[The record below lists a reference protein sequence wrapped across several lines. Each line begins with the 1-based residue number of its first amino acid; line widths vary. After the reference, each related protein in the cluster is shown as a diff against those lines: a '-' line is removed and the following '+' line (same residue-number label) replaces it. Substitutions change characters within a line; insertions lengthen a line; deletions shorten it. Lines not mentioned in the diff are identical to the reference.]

1 MSTISYSK
9 AKTLILARMREFME
23 SLPASERTR
32 PRYIIDFKPYS
43 ILQLIAEVERN
54 TEVGRSYV
62 FDQARQLGYVVSD

>member
-1 MSTISYSK
+1 MSEITYDQ
-9 AKTLILARMREFME
+9 AKKLILTRLREYME

-43 ILQLIAEVERN
+43 VLQLIAEVERD

-62 FDQARQLGYVVSD
+62 FDQARQLGYVVSG